1 MDIKE
6 EMLLH
11 KWAKDLADQS
21 SSGLTQE
28 QWCKLNGVNINTF
41 RYRNRRVCN
50 AVELKHQENSK
61 EIVPFENKMP
71 EPTFAKVTL
80 KAPENPS
87 TGIQITLQGIQSH
100 ISSDTTPEQIR
111 TVLEVL
117 ANVERSQF

>member
-1 MDIKE
+1 M
-6 EMLLH
+6 
-11 KWAKDLADQS
+11 
-21 SSGLTQE
+21 
-28 QWCKLNGVNINTF
+28 
-41 RYRNRRVCN
+41 
-50 AVELKHQENSK
+50 ELKHQENSK

-87 TGIQITLQGIQSH
+87 TGIQITLQGIQIH